1 MATLAPPSAILHAPA
16 HLRALHTPARQ
27 EIVDTLDAAGPC
39 SVARLA
45 ELIGRPADSLYHHLR
60 RLVRV
65 GLVVEER
72 HKEGRHV
79 FAIYRLQV
87 RPLKLRYERPACS
100 ADVVGVVGAAHRL
113 AWREFR
119 RAMGRGDAI
128 TSGPRRT
135 LWGAR
140 AKGWLSPDE
149 LERVNRLLGEV
160 IELLR
165 AGTPAR
171 GRVPV
176 SASFLLAPSPPGVR
190 AIRSKGRVG

>member
-1 MATLAPPSAILHAPA
+1 VASLQPPSVTLHAPA

-45 ELIGRPADSLYHHLR
+45 QLVGRPADSLYHHLR

-72 HKEGRHV
+72 RKEGRHV
-79 FAIYRLQV
+79 FAVYRLGV
-87 RPLKLRYERPACS
+87 RPLKLRYAAPARS
-100 ADVVGVVGAAHRL
+100 GDVVGVVGAAHRL

-119 RAMGRGDAI
+119 NAIGGDDAV
-128 TSGPRRT
+128 TAGPRRT

-140 AKGWLSPDE
+140 AKGWLDAES
-149 LERVNRLLGEV
+149 LARVNRLLGEA
-160 IELLR
+160 IELVR
-165 AGTPAR
+165 AGVPER

-176 SASFLLAPSPPGVR
+176 SVSFLLAPSPPARRSMKG
-190 AIRSKGRVG
+190 RSK